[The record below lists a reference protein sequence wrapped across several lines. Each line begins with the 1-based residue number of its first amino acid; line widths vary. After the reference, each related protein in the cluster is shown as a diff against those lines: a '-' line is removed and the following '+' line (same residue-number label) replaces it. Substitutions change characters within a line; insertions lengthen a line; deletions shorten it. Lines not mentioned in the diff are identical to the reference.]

1 MTQGRALPG
10 GRPGSVT
17 MVEVNGQRYPM
28 KTVPQCRT
36 CMSPYRL
43 EIEQAV
49 LEQRSYQKIADAVAD
64 REPGTLPNPGYQ
76 SIRDHVNK
84 QHMPIGPTAERAL
97 VEARAQQIGRDIET
111 YAAGL
116 ADYRSVNQIIIQR
129 GMDRL
134 ARGELQPSMA
144 ELLTAIRQEHAMET
158 ASENGTTAEAYLDAL
173 VRYMEVAQSFIP
185 PEQFQAYGQALARD
199 PILRALMSGQAPKAL
214 ETVVETE

>member
-1 MTQGRALPG
+1 MTETMR
-10 GRPGSVT
+10 GRPGSVV

-49 LEQRSYQKIADAVAD
+49 LEQRSYQKISDAVAD

-84 QHMPIGPTAERAL
+84 GHMPIGPTAERAL

-134 ARGELQPSMA
+134 ARGELKPSMA

-158 ASENGTTAEAYLDAL
+158 ATDEGVTQEAYQGAIIA
-173 VRYMEVAQSFIP
+173 YMEVAQAFIP
-185 PEQFQAYGQALARD
+185 PERFQEYGQALARH
-199 PILRALMSGQAPKAL
+199 PVIRALMSGQSPKAL
-214 ETVVETE
+214 ETVDEGE

>member
-1 MTQGRALPG
+1 MI
-10 GRPGSVT
+10 
-17 MVEVNGQRYPM
+17 EVNGQKYPM

-64 REPGTLPNPGYQ
+64 RKPGVHPNPGYQ

-84 QHMPIGPTAERAL
+84 GHMPIGPTAERAL
-97 VEARAQQIGRDIET
+97 VEARAKDIGRDIET

-134 ARGELQPSMA
+134 ARGELKPSMA

-158 ASENGTTAEAYLDAL
+158 ATDSTVTEEAYQQAIIA
-173 VRYMEVAQSFIP
+173 YMEVAQAFIP
-185 PEQFQAYGQALARD
+185 PDRFQEYGQALARH
-199 PILRALMSGQAPKAL
+199 PVIRALMSGQAPKAL
-214 ETVVETE
+214 ETVSEDE